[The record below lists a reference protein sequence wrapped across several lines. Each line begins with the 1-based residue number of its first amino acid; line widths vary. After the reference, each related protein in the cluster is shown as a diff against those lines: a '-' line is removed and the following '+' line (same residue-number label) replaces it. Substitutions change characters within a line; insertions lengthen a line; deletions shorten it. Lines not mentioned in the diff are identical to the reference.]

1 MKIRSDFVSNSS
13 SSSFI
18 IADCINGVQY
28 LKSLGILDDCSLN
41 NDVEVR
47 FEMSRAAYDSMKS
60 ELNGQ
65 FGISEHWH
73 DDEMSYISCSMSTL
87 GELPDSV
94 LSSMKNLEL
103 SCDDYDSSLT
113 LTLSLMALA
122 LKNNDIEIDLS
133 QAEHSLPIADDAI
146 CETML
151 GKLFMEAVPKKG

>member
-1 MKIRSDFVSNSS
+1 MKIRTDFVSNSS

-18 IADCINGVQY
+18 IVDCIKGVQY
-28 LKSLGILDDCSLN
+28 LKSLGILDDYSL

-60 ELNGQ
+60 ELNDQ

-73 DDEMSYISCSMSTL
+73 DDEMSYVSCRMSTL

-103 SCDDYDSSLT
+103 SCDDYDSNLT

-122 LKNNDIEIDLS
+122 LKNNGIEIDLS
-133 QAEHSLPIADDAI
+133 QAEQSLPIADDAI
-146 CETML
+146 CETAL

>member
-1 MKIRSDFVSNSS
+1 MKIRTDFVSNSS

-18 IADCINGVQY
+18 IVDCIKGVQY
-28 LKSLGILDDCSLN
+28 LKSLGILDDYSL

-60 ELNGQ
+60 ELNDQ

-73 DDEMSYISCSMSTL
+73 DDEMSYVSCRMSTL

-94 LSSMKNLEL
+94 LNSMKNLEL
-103 SCDDYDSSLT
+103 LCDDYDSSLT

-122 LKNNDIEIDLS
+122 LKNNGIEIDLS
-133 QAEHSLPIADDAI
+133 QAEQSLPIADDAI
-146 CETML
+146 CETAL

>member
-1 MKIRSDFVSNSS
+1 MKIRTDFVSNSS

-18 IADCINGVQY
+18 IVDCIKGVQY
-28 LKSLGILDDCSLN
+28 LKSLGILDDYSL

-60 ELNGQ
+60 ELNDQ

-73 DDEMSYISCSMSTL
+73 DDEMSYISCSMSIL

-94 LSSMKNLEL
+94 LNSMKNLEL
-103 SCDDYDSSLT
+103 LCDDYDSSLT

-122 LKNNDIEIDLS
+122 LKNNGIEIDLS
-133 QAEHSLPIADDAI
+133 QAEQSLPIADDAI
-146 CETML
+146 CETAL

>member
-18 IADCINGVQY
+18 IVDCIRGVQY
-28 LKSLGILDDCSLN
+28 LKSLGILDDYSL

-60 ELNGQ
+60 ELNDQ

-73 DDEMSYISCSMSTL
+73 DDEMSYVSCSMSTL

-113 LTLSLMALA
+113 
-122 LKNNDIEIDLS
+122 
-133 QAEHSLPIADDAI
+133 
-146 CETML
+146 
-151 GKLFMEAVPKKG
+151 

>member
-18 IADCINGVQY
+18 IVDCIKGVQY
-28 LKSLGILDDCSLN
+28 LKSLGILDDYSL

-60 ELNGQ
+60 ELNSQ
-65 FGISEHWH
+65 FGISEDWH
-73 DDEMSYISCSMSTL
+73 DDEMSYVSCSMSTL

-94 LSSMKNLEL
+94 LNSMKNLEL
-103 SCDDYDSSLT
+103 LCDDYDSSLT

-122 LKNNDIEIDLS
+122 LKNNGIEIDLS
-133 QAEHSLPIADDAI
+133 QAEQSLPIADDAI
-146 CETML
+146 CETAL

>member
-1 MKIRSDFVSNSS
+1 MKTRSDFVSNSS

-18 IADCINGVQY
+18 IVDCIKGVQY
-28 LKSLGILDDCSLN
+28 LKSLGILDDYSL

-65 FGISEHWH
+65 FRISEHWH
-73 DDEMSYISCSMSTL
+73 DDEMSYVSCSMSTL
-87 GELPDSV
+87 SELPDSV

-103 SCDDYDSSLT
+103 SCDDYDSGLT

-122 LKNNDIEIDLS
+122 LKNNGVEIDLS

-146 CETML
+146 CETVL
-151 GKLFMEAVPKKG
+151 GKLFMKAVPKKG

>member
-1 MKIRSDFVSNSS
+1 MKIRSDYVSNSS

-18 IADCINGVQY
+18 IVDCIKGVQY
-28 LKSLGILDDCSLN
+28 LKSLGILDDYSL

-60 ELNGQ
+60 ELNDQ

-73 DDEMSYISCSMSTL
+73 DDEMSYISCSMSIL

-103 SCDDYDSSLT
+103 SCDDYDSNLT

-122 LKNNDIEIDLS
+122 LKNNGIEIDLS
-133 QAEHSLPIADDAI
+133 QAEQSLPIADDAI
-146 CETML
+146 CETAL
-151 GKLFMEAVPKKG
+151 GKLFMEAVLKKG

>member
-18 IADCINGVQY
+18 IVDCIRGVQY
-28 LKSLGILDDCSLN
+28 LKSLGILDDYSL

-73 DDEMSYISCSMSTL
+73 NDEMSYASCSMSTL

-113 LTLSLMALA
+113 LMLSLMALA
-122 LKNNDIEIDLS
+122 LKNNGVEIDLS

-146 CETML
+146 CETAL

>member
-1 MKIRSDFVSNSS
+1 MKIRTDFVSNSS

-18 IADCINGVQY
+18 IVDCIKGVQY
-28 LKSLGILDDCSLN
+28 LKSLGILDDYSL

-60 ELNGQ
+60 ELNDQ

-73 DDEMSYISCSMSTL
+73 DDEMSYISCSMSIL

-103 SCDDYDSSLT
+103 SCDDYDSNLT

-122 LKNNDIEIDLS
+122 LKNNGIEIDLS
-133 QAEHSLPIADDAI
+133 QAEQSLPIADDAI
-146 CETML
+146 CETAL
-151 GKLFMEAVPKKG
+151 GKLFMEAVLKKG

>member
-1 MKIRSDFVSNSS
+1 MKIRTDFVSNSS

-18 IADCINGVQY
+18 IVDCIRGVQY
-28 LKSLGILDDCSLN
+28 LKSLGILDDYSL

-60 ELNGQ
+60 ELNDQ

-73 DDEMSYISCSMSTL
+73 DDEMSYISCSMSIL

-103 SCDDYDSSLT
+103 SCDDYDSNRT

-122 LKNNDIEIDLS
+122 LKNNGIEIDLS
-133 QAEHSLPIADDAI
+133 QAEQSLPIADDAI
-146 CETML
+146 CETAL
-151 GKLFMEAVPKKG
+151 GKLFMEAVLKKG

>member
-1 MKIRSDFVSNSS
+1 MKIRTDFVSNSS

-18 IADCINGVQY
+18 IVDCIKGVQY
-28 LKSLGILDDCSLN
+28 LKSLGILDDYSL

-60 ELNGQ
+60 ELNDQ

-73 DDEMSYISCSMSTL
+73 DDEMSYISCRMSTL

-103 SCDDYDSSLT
+103 SCDDYDSNLT

-122 LKNNDIEIDLS
+122 LKNNGIEIDLS
-133 QAEHSLPIADDAI
+133 QAEQSLPIADDAI
-146 CETML
+146 CETAL

>member
-1 MKIRSDFVSNSS
+1 MKLRTDYVSNSS

-18 IADCINGVQY
+18 IVDCIRGVQY

-60 ELNGQ
+60 ELNDQ

-122 LKNNDIEIDLS
+122 LKNNGIEIDLS